1 MEEKAA
7 DVCAICQNHYVDEDD
22 SPKLVTIPC
31 RNSDCAGTLIHE
43 NIITPLQCL
52 NCRVSNLIIPLRYP
66 FDTPPIPLFHNYS

>member
-31 RNSDCAGTLIHE
+31 RNSDCAGTLIH
-43 NIITPLQCL
+43 
-52 NCRVSNLIIPLRYP
+52 
-66 FDTPPIPLFHNYS
+66 